1 MRLSHF
7 LMLFAIFGMA
17 TTSYGQ
23 MIHFSYDWEEE
34 PERLELNDS
43 LLKQPAVITKNTRI
57 IELYSDNATRSIYE
71 YYTFHKKI
79 RVNNEKAIESYN
91 QVYISTENLINL
103 ENAKARVILPD
114 GEIILFDKSNIKSAE
129 NLEDGGSYLF
139 FPIDGI
145 VKDAEVEI
153 LYTVKSNP
161 QIEGRLVRIQNSAWN
176 LNNTVRLVCPNVMR
190 LNIKTY
196 GDFEPTEFDSI
207 AEDIIEYKFTLDSLP
222 PTPNEQF
229 DASLAYRSGLLYTL
243 DRYYNNRNFI
253 SYGSVSENFWNNAH
267 KELSKSTLKTINKKL
282 KSEIKIDNYT
292 QLEDKIRAI
301 EDYIKTHY
309 FISNQAQSS
318 DVDVTLSELYT
329 SEFGMT
335 KITCA
340 FLDAAGISYQMGLNC
355 NRFELKFDKDFQA
368 TPFLQES
375 FLYFPEIDQY
385 LVPYGELARLGLLPY
400 EFTHNYALILKEV
413 TVGDYSTAVGK
424 VQFIEAAP
432 ASKTLTT
439 LELELDLS
447 DPSQEI
453 PIQVKRE
460 LNGYAAYELQ
470 PLFSALDEENKTEL
484 VEGMVKIV
492 GEDATVNKAEVQNI
506 EIEDVQRKPLI
517 FEGEIVSPKIIE
529 KAGDKYLFNVGQ
541 LIGQQSNLYNNQ
553 ERQNPIENNY
563 NRKYT
568 RKITIQ
574 LPQDFEAKN
583 LEELN
588 LEVNVLEGTAHF
600 KSWYELNGKELIVYN
615 EEAYEQIEYPKEDY
629 EEFKKVINAAADF
642 NKITL
647 VLIKK

>member
-1 MRLSHF
+1 MKLSHI
-7 LMLFAIFGMA
+7 LMAFAFFA
-17 TTSYGQ
+17 FYTSSFGQ
-23 MIHFSYDWEEE
+23 MIHFTYDWEDE
-34 PERLELNDS
+34 PVRLELNDS
-43 LLKQPAVITKNTRI
+43 LQKQPAVITKNVRI
-57 IELYSDNATRSIYE
+57 IEFYSDVASQSIFE

-79 RVNNEKAIESYN
+79 RVNNEKAIENYN

-161 QIEGRLVRIQNSAWN
+161 QVEGRLIRMQNSAWN
-176 LNNTVRLVCPNVMR
+176 LNNTIRLVCPDAMR
-190 LNIKTY
+190 FNIKTY

-207 AEDIIEYKFTLDSLP
+207 AENVIEYNFTVDSLP
-222 PTPNEQF
+222 PTANEQF
-229 DASLAYRSGLLYTL
+229 DAYLAYRSGILYTL
-243 DRYYNNRNFI
+243 DRYYNNRNFV
-253 SYGSVSENFWNNAH
+253 SYGKISENFWNNSH
-267 KELSKSTLKTINKKL
+267 PELSKSTLKTIKKKL
-282 KSEIKIDNYT
+282 KSEIKIESYT

-309 FISNQAQSS
+309 FISNQAKSS
-318 DVDVTLSELYT
+318 DVDKTLSELFT
-329 SEFGMT
+329 TQFGMT

-355 NRFELKFDKDFQA
+355 NRFELKFDKDFEA

-385 LVPYGELARLGLLPY
+385 LVAYGELTRLGLLPY

-439 LELELDLS
+439 LELELDVS

-460 LNGYAAYELQ
+460 MNGYAAYELQ
-470 PLFSALDEENKTEL
+470 PLFSAIDEENKTEL

-492 GEDATVNKAEVQNI
+492 GEDATVNTAEVHNI

-529 KAGDKYLFNVGQ
+529 KAGDKYLFNIGQ
-541 LIGQQSNLYNNQ
+541 LIGQQSNLYSNL
-553 ERQNPIENNY
+553 ERQHPIENNY

-568 RKITIQ
+568 RKIKVQ
-574 LPQDFEAKN
+574 LPENYATKN

-588 LEVNVLEGTAHF
+588 FEVNVLEGTARF

-615 EEAYEQIEYPKEDY
+615 EEDYEQIEYPKEDY

-647 VLIKK
+647 VLIKE